1 VSWDRSHLE
10 RAPCKVTPQ
19 QKEVVWVVPLDVDSR
34 GYGEASPESTSLA
47 QRHHTHRV
55 PKRGRSGLRTPT
67 DSYSSVAKSQTTQ
80 LKMHKNLKRHFSKE
94 DIHMANGYRKR
105 CLTLL
110 ILRLS
115 IAVNYYLISLKMAI
129 IRKQKR

>member
-1 VSWDRSHLE
+1 MQDDSPNKKRLCGLCHSMWTLE
-10 RAPCKVTPQ
+10 EMV
-19 QKEVVWVVPLDVDSR
+19 
-34 GYGEASPESTSLA
+34 
-47 QRHHTHRV
+47 RHHRRALLLHKDTTHTQV

-94 DIHMANGYRKR
+94 DIHVANGYRKR

-110 ILRLS
+110 ILQLK

-129 IRKQKR
+129 IRKQKK